1 MKYFFELK
9 KQAYI
14 TDNILVHISQTS
26 DDTHALTTSFNI
38 VVHVRIFFS
47 FDKEESN
54 DTHHQYSSS
63 LHLMQTLYSLGTFL

>member
-26 DDTHALTTSFNI
+26 DDTHA
-38 VVHVRIFFS
+38 
-47 FDKEESN
+47 
-54 DTHHQYSSS
+54 
-63 LHLMQTLYSLGTFL
+63 